1 MVIYEAVIVMNA
13 KSGPSLVCYCTLA
26 LALPP
31 PLPPYDSLR
40 RWDVTRI
47 LEAIRK
53 VAWVPVVKKI
63 QARLALES

>member
-13 KSGPSLVCYCTLA
+13 KSWPILVCYSTLA
-26 LALPP
+26 LALPA
-31 PLPPYDSLR
+31 LPPYDSLR